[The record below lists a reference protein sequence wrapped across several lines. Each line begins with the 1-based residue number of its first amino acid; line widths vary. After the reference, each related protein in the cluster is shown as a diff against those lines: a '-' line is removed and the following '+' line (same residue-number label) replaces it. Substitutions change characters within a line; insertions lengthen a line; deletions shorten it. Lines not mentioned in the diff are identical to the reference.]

1 MRNGYRIVREGEQ
14 EPAEWCWNGETRR
27 LEPLEHEDPS
37 LFRAAL
43 WLAGSL
49 AIAGL
54 TWGVVTVIEL
64 VGRP

>member
-1 MRNGYRIVREGEQ
+1 MMLDPYRVVRVDERDDD
-14 EPAEWCWNGETRR
+14 AEWSWTGQR

-54 TWGVVTVIEL
+54 TWGVVTVLQL